1 MKEVSPS
8 PQFSLTIHPTEFQFI
23 AIFCSMFKQPQ
34 MFPIHNLVPLEE
46 YSHLQQTVFK
56 DGHSNPSP
64 LPLQSHF
71 SEVANG
77 HSQTIKQKWI
87 WTGLGHFLKAEF
99 GCINLCL
106 YIVQLWKRSHNYG
119 PASVSFNLPSVSSGR
134 EKKEVPIFH
143 FFFFFW
149 LPCVACGTPVLPLGI
164 KPRNLTLGVWSLTTG
179 LPGKTHVASILSKC
193 FHSLFTFNTPANVY
207 QPSTPHADNLLINHI
222 HVHLVI

>member
-1 MKEVSPS
+1 MREVSPS
-8 PQFSLTIHPTEFQFI
+8 PQLSLTIHPAEFQFI

-134 EKKEVPIFH
+134 EKKEVPLFPI
-143 FFFFFW
+143 FFFLAALCGMW
-149 LPCVACGTPVLPLGI
+149 DPSSPTRDQTQKPDIGSVELNHQTAREVPCCIYFEQVLPLSVHI
-164 KPRNLTLGVWSLTTG
+164 QQSCQC
-179 LPGKTHVASILSKC
+179 LPALH
-193 FHSLFTFNTPANVY
+193 
-207 QPSTPHADNLLINHI
+207 PSC
-222 HVHLVI
+222 